1 MQINRAKIFC
11 EAKAGV
17 KMNAAMYIFETI
29 RYMLDRLY
37 RGDQNH
43 AKHYGTSFSTLN
55 KCSFSRVYYSFKGH
69 QPVYLFS
76 LTKFYIFLQ

>member
-1 MQINRAKIFC
+1 MQINRAKNFC
-11 EAKAGV
+11 EAKVGV
-17 KMNAAMYIFETI
+17 KMNAAMYIFETV

-37 RGDQNH
+37 S
-43 AKHYGTSFSTLN
+43 KHYGTSFSTLN